1 MSTCVDSQKS
11 VSSLFTTTPLTA
23 LVMSANEKMCKKPH
37 GFSASLRHSSAQTV
51 EGSHQTLLHS
61 RNSPLK
67 KKVAKHMIS
76 ERHSNSHP
84 LKPWKGHTKVGQS
97 DSADK

>member
-1 MSTCVDSQKS
+1 VEK
-11 VSSLFTTTPLTA
+11 TTWFQRITPA
-23 LVMSANEKMCKKPH
+23 LIRSNRGRVTPNIVVY
-37 GFSASLRHSSAQTV
+37 T
-51 EGSHQTLLHS
+51 